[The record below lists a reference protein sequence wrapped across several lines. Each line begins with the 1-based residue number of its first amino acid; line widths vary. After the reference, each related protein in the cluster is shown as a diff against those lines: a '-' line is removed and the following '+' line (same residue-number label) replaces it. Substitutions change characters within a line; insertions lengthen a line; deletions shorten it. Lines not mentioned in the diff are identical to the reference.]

1 MDPKNRA
8 NAGHYRARFVAPE
21 TTQQIRVLGCGGGN
35 LATRLSRLGKRLTI
49 VDINPI
55 SFVLSHKFFD
65 PPFAVIRDV
74 TQFDVRSSR
83 NSEHTSTSIWC
94 VGQPAWLGIVEKGW
108 LAK

>member
-1 MDPKNRA
+1 MK
-8 NAGHYRARFVAPE
+8 AGAINFLIKPFDE
-21 TTQQIRVLGCGGGN
+21 QPVL
-35 LATRLSRLGKRLTI
+35 A
-49 VDINPI
+49 
-55 SFVLSHKFFD
+55 
-65 PPFAVIRDV
+65 PFAVIRDV